1 MASNRA
7 MLEVSRVGED
17 DEEIELSLAL
27 SVGGSFRNSTKL
39 NPQVEK
45 TINSDADLISQENQC
60 LSRSS
65 TINPVVGD
73 SEPECLDP
81 HRKREIQALR
91 RQEARKKREE
101 KLRKGVVLSDDK
113 MLLETQRLQNWV
125 RDREMREKEANV
137 AERTCKRDKKGIGNK
152 CVVVNEEE
160 MKQHNEAPNLSQGG
174 SIPVQYVPL
183 AYPCVMP
190 CWDPNVVGWRSLQ
203 PYQGNLNSGCNP
215 LIGSDSEHNNGGKD
229 GGNRNAVSNGSP
241 VWSSSVVSEHGSTS
255 RQGGS
260 SSSDTGRSHSSH
272 CKPEQSQLNAASKQL
287 GQSEHSV
294 SSNYMDSAQANAKAT
309 NCTEKTVSPGII
321 QSHLTKHSKQ
331 THSVGQPDP
340 VENNINKSQ
349 NPNPG
354 PSKVANRDLSKPPKP
369 KTQSIP
375 SFSQMPCV
383 STTGN
388 GPNGK
393 TITGFLY
400 RYTKTEVSI
409 VCVCH
414 GSSFSPAEFVEHAG
428 GKDITHPLR
437 HITVIPSAFG

>member
-1 MASNRA
+1 
-7 MLEVSRVGED
+7 
-17 DEEIELSLAL
+17 
-27 SVGGSFRNSTKL
+27 
-39 NPQVEK
+39 
-45 TINSDADLISQENQC
+45 
-60 LSRSS
+60 
-65 TINPVVGD
+65 
-73 SEPECLDP
+73 
-81 HRKREIQALR
+81 
-91 RQEARKKREE
+91 
-101 KLRKGVVLSDDK
+101 

-183 AYPCVMP
+183 AYPCVTP
-190 CWDPNVVGWRSLQ
+190 CWGPNVVGWRSLQ
-203 PYQGNLNSGCNP
+203 PYQGNLNAGCNP
-215 LIGSDSEHNNGGKD
+215 LIGSDSEHNNSGEDWWKSECGVEW
-229 GGNRNAVSNGSP
+229 VSS
-241 VWSSSVVSEHGSTS
+241 
-255 RQGGS
+255 GS

-272 CKPEQSQLNAASKQL
+272 CKPEQSQLNTASKQL

-321 QSHLTKHSKQ
+321 QAHLTKHSEQ
-331 THSVGQPDP
+331 THSVSQPDP

-349 NPNPG
+349 NPHPG
-354 PSKVANRDLSKPPKP
+354 PSKVADRDLSKPPKP
-369 KTQSIP
+369 KTQSVP

-437 HITVIPSAFG
+437 HITVIRSAFG